1 MEWQDI
7 GLVIG
12 TRKYGETSVI
22 LEVMTRSRGRCLGVV
37 RGGRSGAQRAI
48 LQSGNRIKAT
58 WRARLEEQLGAFVI
72 DPIDLRAA
80 RFLDSGPTL
89 HGLATLVSLMRL
101 LPERDP
107 HENLFELAEE
117 IIVEFCVRN
126 SAAVKMARFELALL
140 SALGYG
146 LDLRACVLTGDKE
159 DLAYV
164 SPKSGRVVS
173 RSAGAPWRDRLL
185 PYPAFLQNIDEG
197 ASFEDVSGAFRLTG
211 YFLVRDVLAPRGV
224 TLPSSRALYIDAL
237 SRLAA

>member
-1 MEWQDI
+1 
-7 GLVIG
+7 
-12 TRKYGETSVI
+12 
-22 LEVMTRSRGRCLGVV
+22 
-37 RGGRSGAQRAI
+37 
-48 LQSGNRIKAT
+48 
-58 WRARLEEQLGAFVI
+58 
-72 DPIDLRAA
+72 
-80 RFLDSGPTL
+80 
-89 HGLATLVSLMRL
+89 
-101 LPERDP
+101 
-107 HENLFELAEE
+107 
-117 IIVEFCVRN
+117 
-126 SAAVKMARFELALL
+126 
-140 SALGYG
+140 
-146 LDLRACVLTGDKE
+146 ACVLTGDKE

>member
-12 TRKYGETSVI
+12 ARKYGETSVI

-37 RGGRSGAQRAI
+37 RGGRSRAQRAI

-107 HENLFELAEE
+107 HESLFELAEE

-146 LDLRACVLTGDKE
+146 LDLQACVLTGDKE

-185 PYPAFLQNIDEG
+185 PYPA
-197 ASFEDVSGAFRLTG
+197 
-211 YFLVRDVLAPRGV
+211 
-224 TLPSSRALYIDAL
+224 
-237 SRLAA
+237 